1 MITEKTNEKWEGNIP
16 ALEWMSIVRLRLF
29 PSFVNLQK
37 CTKPS
42 NKCVVYQP
50 NSTTHWIFSPFQ
62 SKSTTSKHWE
72 ELVSTCFHCFSLV
85 DAGATISILTY
96 THTSFDFNPD
106 STGSSSINL
115 VCVCNMAPSD
125 RKCQCWKLWKL
136 CTNMHMTL
144 RRASRPLWIR
154 GCKSS
159 VVTCHCASAT

>member
-115 VCVCNMAPSD
+115 VCVTWHLATEN
-125 RKCQCWKLWKL
+125 
-136 CTNMHMTL
+136 
-144 RRASRPLWIR
+144 
-154 GCKSS
+154 
-159 VVTCHCASAT
+159 ASAGNYGKYALIRTWPYEGQVDRCGSEVAKVV